1 MELREKKHALE
12 ERLASL
18 GSAAVAFSAGV
29 DSTLLLKVAH
39 EVLGD
44 KAMAVTVRSAFTP
57 ERETAQAA
65 AFCARE
71 GIRHSIL
78 TVDVLS
84 VPGVAENPPDRCYLC
99 KKALFG
105 RIFEEA
111 RSHGMAFV
119 AEGSNMDD
127 LGDYRPGL
135 AAVRE
140 LGAVSPL
147 REAGLYKAEIRELSR
162 ELGLPTWNK
171 SAFACLASRFAY
183 GEMIT
188 ADRLAM
194 VDRAEQRL
202 TELGFSQMRV
212 RVHGDLARIEVEPD
226 EFPRLLEGGTAK
238 ELDRYFRSLGF
249 SFVTADL
256 GGYRMGNMNRGLES
270 GITERTTEQ
279 IRSDQIV

>member
-1 MELREKKHALE
+1 MELHEKKRNLE
-12 ERLASL
+12 ERLAAL

-39 EVLGD
+39 DILGD
-44 KAMAVTVRSAFTP
+44 ACMAVTVRSAFTP
-57 ERETAQAA
+57 ERETAEAA
-65 AFCARE
+65 EFCAKE

-111 RSHGMAFV
+111 RANGLAYV

-135 AAVRE
+135 TAIKE

-162 ELGLPTWNK
+162 ELGLPTWDK
-171 SAFACLASRFAY
+171 SAYACLASRFVY
-183 GEMIT
+183 GERIT
-188 ADRLAM
+188 EEKLSV
-194 VDRAEQRL
+194 VDKAEQRL
-202 TELGFSQMRV
+202 LDLGFRQFRV
-212 RVHGDLARIEVEPD
+212 RVHGDLARIEVEPAD
-226 EFPRLLEGGTAK
+226 LPKLTEGGTARD
-238 ELDRYFRSLGF
+238 LNDSLRALGF
-249 SFVTADL
+249 SYVTADL
-256 GGYRMGNMNRGLES
+256 GGYKTGNMNRNLPS
-270 GITERTTEQ
+270 EQ
-279 IRSDQIV
+279 